1 MRRCASAPLPR
12 QGALAAE
19 PVRARLGPENMSPGR
34 ARAEAEALAAE
45 ITSFPQA
52 CLRGDRASVLDHG
65 GHGRGGGHGR

>member
-1 MRRCASAPLPR
+1 
-12 QGALAAE
+12 
-19 PVRARLGPENMSPGR
+19 MSPGR

-65 GHGRGGGHGR
+65 GHGRGGDHGR